1 MIMTEKFDL
10 LAELKGETSTPV
22 PATTTGT
29 QEATDA
35 QVITF
40 EEEFPVAKLPML
52 SPQQDLLK
60 WSDLSEEQKRTAEK
74 VPAEVNWKDR
84 NSVRFFGYKEEK
96 AMSDFL
102 DTLLT
107 GIDAKEADLAG
118 ELLIALNK
126 NIEELRL
133 QKFQDILAG
142 KGGGIMGL
150 IKSKVDM
157 LRDLIA
163 FLVDRQRDVVKQF
176 QEMEAKVEKEKG
188 LLIEDNIKYD
198 RLTEQTKEYIREI
211 MPIIVG
217 GQIALVQGYDEL
229 RGMHAQSHVKT
240 GDTLLASE
248 VRDFWK
254 TLEAFDHRLTSLQ
267 IAFTKRAAT
276 TIPKIRAIQ
285 DAINI
290 ELDNLIDKVMFAIP
304 ALKEAI
310 LDVITTARLQKLQL
324 DRKGEEALL
333 VKIEEMR
340 NRSMKDAVLEAQRS
354 QGDYAAK
361 IACLVALKDT
371 LIQTFEEGKQIIA
384 DNKQKR
390 QEAISTLKKVKG
402 EMESA
407 MRDIGIT

>member
-1 MIMTEKFDL
+1 MAEKFDL
-10 LAELKGETSTPV
+10 LAELKGDTTQSSLTEDK
-22 PATTTGT
+22 ATLVATGIDVVAFD
-29 QEATDA
+29 EAY
-35 QVITF
+35 
-40 EEEFPVAKLPML
+40 PVAQLPML
-52 SPQQDLLK
+52 RPQDGLLK
-60 WSDLSEEQKRTAEK
+60 WSDLSEEQQRTAEK
-74 VPAEVNWKDR
+74 VSTNVDWNDR
-84 NSVRFFGYKEEK
+84 NSVRFFGHKQEK

-102 DTLLT
+102 DTLLA

-126 NIEELRL
+126 SIEDLRL

-142 KGGGIMGL
+142 KGGGVLGFF
-150 IKSKVDM
+150 KNKVDM

-163 FLVDRQRDVVKQF
+163 FLVDRQRDVTKQF
-176 QEMEAKVEKEKG
+176 KEMEVKVEKEKG

-198 RLTEQTKEYIREI
+198 RLTEKTKVYIRDI
-211 MPIIVG
+211 MPVIVG
-217 GQIALVQGYDEL
+217 GQIALVQGYEQL
-229 RGMHAQSHVKT
+229 RGMHATSLEKS
-240 GDTLLASE
+240 GDTLIASE
-248 VRDFWK
+248 VRDLWK
-254 TLEAFDHRLTSLQ
+254 TLEAFDHRLTNLQ
-267 IAFTKRAAT
+267 VAFTKRAAT

-324 DRKGEEALL
+324 DRKQEEALL

-340 NRSMKDAVLEAQRS
+340 NRGMKEAVLEAQRS

-361 IACLVALKDT
+361 IACLVALKDS
-371 LIQTFEEGKQIIA
+371 LIQTFEEGKQIVA

-390 QEAISTLKKVKG
+390 IEAIDTLKQVKG
-402 EMESA
+402 EMENA
-407 MRDIGIT
+407 MRDIDLE

>member
-1 MIMTEKFDL
+1 MTEKFDL
-10 LAELKGETSTPV
+10 LAELKGDKPKSATESPPG
-22 PATTTGT
+22 PADTTDSR
-29 QEATDA
+29 AM
-35 QVITF
+35 VF
-40 EEEFPVAKLPML
+40 EEEFPTANLPML
-52 SPQQDLLK
+52 RPQDDLLK
-60 WSDLSEEQKRTAEK
+60 WSDLSEEQQRSAEQMSK
-74 VPAEVNWKDR
+74 SIDWKDR

-102 DTLLT
+102 DTLLA
-107 GIDAKEADLAG
+107 GIDAKDADLAG

-126 NIEELRL
+126 SIEDLRL
-133 QKFQDILAG
+133 QKFQDIIAG
-142 KGGGIMGL
+142 KGGGVLGFL
-150 IKSKVDM
+150 KNKVDM
-157 LRDLIA
+157 LRDLIV
-163 FLVDRQRDVVKQF
+163 FLVERQRDVVKQF
-176 QEMEAKVEKEKG
+176 REMEAKVEKEKG
-188 LLIEDNIKYD
+188 QLIEDNIKYD
-198 RLTEQTKEYIREI
+198 RLTEQTVTYIRGI

-217 GQIALVQGYDEL
+217 GQIALVKGYEDL
-229 RGMHAQSHVKT
+229 RDMHAQSLEKS

-254 TLEAFDHRLTSLQ
+254 TLEAFDHRLTNLQ

-324 DRKGEEALL
+324 DRHAEQALL

-340 NRSMKDAVLEAQRS
+340 NKGMKEAVLEAQRS
-354 QGDYAAK
+354 QGDYTAK

-371 LIQTFEEGKQIIA
+371 LIETFEEGKQIVA
-384 DNKQKR
+384 DNHQKR
-390 QEAISTLKKVKG
+390 LDAINTLKQVKG
-402 EMESA
+402 EMENA
-407 MRDIGIT
+407 MRDIENL

>member
-1 MIMTEKFDL
+1 MAEKFDL
-10 LAELKGETSTPV
+10 LAELKGDTTQSSLTEDKATLVATGIDVVAFDEAYPV
-22 PATTTGT
+22 T
-29 QEATDA
+29 Q
-35 QVITF
+35 
-40 EEEFPVAKLPML
+40 LPML
-52 SPQQDLLK
+52 RPQDGLLK
-60 WSDLSEEQKRTAEK
+60 WSDLTEEQQRTAEK
-74 VPAEVNWKDR
+74 VSTNVDWNDR
-84 NSVRFFGYKEEK
+84 NSVRFFGHKQEK

-102 DTLLT
+102 DTLLA

-126 NIEELRL
+126 SIEDLRL

-142 KGGGIMGL
+142 KGGGVLGFF
-150 IKSKVDM
+150 KNKVDM

-163 FLVDRQRDVVKQF
+163 FLVDRQRDVTKQF
-176 QEMEAKVEKEKG
+176 KEMEVKVEKEKG

-198 RLTEQTKEYIREI
+198 RLTEKTKVYIRDI
-211 MPIIVG
+211 MPVIVG
-217 GQIALVQGYDEL
+217 GQIALVQGYEQL
-229 RGMHAQSHVKT
+229 RGMHATSLEKS
-240 GDTLLASE
+240 GDTLIASE
-248 VRDFWK
+248 VRDLWK
-254 TLEAFDHRLTSLQ
+254 TLEAFDHRLTNLQ
-267 IAFTKRAAT
+267 VAFTKRAAT

-324 DRKGEEALL
+324 DRKQEEALL

-340 NRSMKDAVLEAQRS
+340 NRGMKEAVLEAQRS

-361 IACLVALKDT
+361 IACLVALKDS
-371 LIQTFEEGKQIIA
+371 LIQTFEEGKQIVA

-390 QEAISTLKKVKG
+390 IEAIDTLKQVKG
-402 EMESA
+402 EMENA
-407 MRDIGIT
+407 MRDIDLE